1 MNILKSLFVVII
13 VVGLCSCNNHISL
26 QYRTI
31 SPQIVP
37 DTNFFHAGV
46 AQADITPPP
55 GLPLAGYS
63 SLSADSKGFRIRLKA
78 RAFYLKPANGK
89 PVTIVQCDLLS
100 GSRILHHSVSEK
112 IAKQTDISPAGLVI
126 FGSHTH
132 SGPGNYFAS
141 KFYNDHAS
149 NRKGFDTQLFSFLTD
164 QISQAIIAAYQ
175 NSRPARIATGL
186 THIDYAARN
195 RSLPAYLN
203 NKTIDKSKNINRF
216 QAINSAYYMI
226 RIDTQRDN
234 KEFETAGIISFF
246 SIHPNIRP
254 QNLSCLYSGDIL
266 GFAQISLANSIFKT
280 CHLDHMPIHAMINM
294 THGDNNPNL
303 PENVPEN
310 FVYARQLGLK
320 IATDAMAL
328 YKKLSTSLKS
338 DCHIAFRAKD
348 IDVLKSN
355 TINHIELCQ
364 PAIGCPVLGGAREKG
379 LFLQKIPPIAPGWP
393 KKFFTGSCQG
403 CKRKVLGP
411 FHGLLFSKYQ
421 YPHRLLAQII
431 IVDNMILLPLPLEIT
446 CEAGKRMSSY
456 IHSMAN
462 QMGLSQVHHVLP
474 GSCANGYW
482 GYVTTQDEYQLQYY
496 EGGHS
501 LYGPN
506 TRKFMSEIHGSL
518 LKELIHSGSGGDLN
532 PKCVYDMDAYSF
544 YPKSNT
550 FHANFEEC
558 RSPRYVSDKQTSC
571 YWSFQWTGSK
581 PSQIRWH
588 QPLIRIACK
597 SKGSDWQILAVD
609 NIPID
614 DQGYDMAIL
623 MLEDDSSSDHTRYE
637 TRWYYPQTNS
647 DTLYRFEILDNGN
660 KPVLYSSVFT
670 GE

>member
-1 MNILKSLFVVII
+1 MNLLKSLLLVIML
-13 VVGLCSCNNHISL
+13 VGLCSCNNHISL
-26 QYRTI
+26 QYITI
-31 SPQIVP
+31 SSQIVP
-37 DTNFFHAGV
+37 DTNCFHAGV
-46 AQADITPPP
+46 AQTDITPPP

-89 PVTIVQCDLLS
+89 PVMIVQCDLLS
-100 GSRILHHSVSEK
+100 GSRILHHSVSER
-112 IAKQTDISPAGLVI
+112 IAKQTDISASGLVI

-149 NRKGFDTQLFSFLTD
+149 NRKGFDTQLFSFLTE

-175 NSRPARIATGL
+175 NSRPARIATGM
-186 THIDYAARN
+186 TQIDYAARN

-203 NKTIDKSKNINRF
+203 NTTIDKSKNRF
-216 QAINSAYYMI
+216 QAINPAYYMI

-234 KEFETAGIISFF
+234 KEFEPAGIISFF

-254 QNLSCLYSGDIL
+254 QNLACLYSGDIL
-266 GFAQISLANSIFKT
+266 GFAQISLANSIYKYE
-280 CHLDHMPIHAMINM
+280 HLNHMPIHAIINM

-303 PENVPEN
+303 PENVLEN
-310 FVYARQLGLK
+310 MLYARQLGVK
-320 IATDAMAL
+320 IATDAMEL
-328 YKKLSTSLKS
+328 YKKLSKSLKS

-355 TINHIELCQ
+355 TMNHIELCQ

-379 LFLQKIPPIAPGWP
+379 LFLQKIPPFAPGWP
-393 KKFFTGSCQG
+393 KIWFTGSCQG

-411 FHGLLFSKYQ
+411 FHSLLFSKRQ

-446 CEAGKRMSSY
+446 CEAGKRMSSH
-456 IHSMAN
+456 IQGMAK
-462 QMGLSQVHHVLP
+462 QMGLLHVQHVLP

-482 GYVTTQDEYQLQYY
+482 GYVTTQEEYQQQYY
-496 EGGHS
+496 EGGHT

-506 TRKFMSEIHGSL
+506 TRKFMSEIHGNL
-518 LKELIHSGSGGDLN
+518 LKNLMHSGSGGELFR
-532 PKCVYDMDAYSF
+532 KCSYDMDANSF

-550 FHANFEEC
+550 FHANYKEY
-558 RSPRYVSDKQTSC
+558 RSPRYVSDTQTSY
-571 YWSFQWTGSK
+571 YWSFQWTCSN
-581 PSQIRWH
+581 PSQIKWH

-597 SKGSDWQILAVD
+597 MKDSNWQILAID

-614 DQGYDMAIL
+614 DQGFDMATLISGK
-623 MLEDDSSSDHTRYE
+623 DPSNDNTKYE
-637 TRWYYPQTNS
+637 TRWYHPQTRT
-647 DTLYRFEILDNGN
+647 DTLYRFEILDNTN
-660 KPVLYSSVFT
+660 KPALYSSVFT